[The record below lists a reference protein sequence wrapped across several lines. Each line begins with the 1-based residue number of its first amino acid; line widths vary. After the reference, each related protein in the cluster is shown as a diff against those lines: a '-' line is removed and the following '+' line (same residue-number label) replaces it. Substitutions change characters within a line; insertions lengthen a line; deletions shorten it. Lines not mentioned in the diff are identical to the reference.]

1 VVAVNSNGAGAEEGT
16 APPDEIGF
24 VRKRDTGASL
34 GPDGCGD
41 IAAGKSGREDGSVT
55 GKGVTKCRGKISGT
69 AVCADRDDAVPVGRQ
84 IDFFGDLK
92 GTFVQC
98 PDVFVAATVDGFG
111 DLHCFC
117 YDLVVR
123 GQIGCPG
130 VSVSSSLT
138 ISKGNMI
145 SIMDTDMII
154 LDCPVCGEETDF
166 EILKEPPEAVVRCTE
181 CGHTMRVTLKEPK
194 IFTIKTIVSYGT
206 ESHTGTIELMEGD
219 ICSVGDFLVAEVGD
233 ESYSVEVMSIE
244 RDNARRTK
252 LPVEKIEVLWTRLVD
267 KVIIRASL
275 NKGAVTIPLYEQVP
289 GDKVYTVDHITS
301 VGGKQFRI
309 TRIKLR
315 KGNIIQRKDKT
326 AQAHE
331 IKRIYGERS

>member
-1 VVAVNSNGAGAEEGT
+1 
-16 APPDEIGF
+16 
-24 VRKRDTGASL
+24 
-34 GPDGCGD
+34 
-41 IAAGKSGREDGSVT
+41 
-55 GKGVTKCRGKISGT
+55 
-69 AVCADRDDAVPVGRQ
+69 
-84 IDFFGDLK
+84 
-92 GTFVQC
+92 
-98 PDVFVAATVDGFG
+98 
-111 DLHCFC
+111 
-117 YDLVVR
+117 
-123 GQIGCPG
+123 
-130 VSVSSSLT
+130 
-138 ISKGNMI
+138 MI
-145 SIMDTDMII
+145 STMDTDMII

-181 CGHTMRVTLKEPK
+181 CGHTMRVTLKEPR
-194 IFTIKTIVSYGT
+194 IITVKTIVSYGT
-206 ESHTGTIELMEGD
+206 ESHTGTVELMEGD
-219 ICSVGDFLVAEVGD
+219 VCSVGDFLVAEVGD
-233 ESYSVEVMSIE
+233 ESYGVEVMSIE
-244 RDNARRTK
+244 RDNARRAK
-252 LPVEKIEVLWTRLVD
+252 LPVEEIDVLWTRLVD